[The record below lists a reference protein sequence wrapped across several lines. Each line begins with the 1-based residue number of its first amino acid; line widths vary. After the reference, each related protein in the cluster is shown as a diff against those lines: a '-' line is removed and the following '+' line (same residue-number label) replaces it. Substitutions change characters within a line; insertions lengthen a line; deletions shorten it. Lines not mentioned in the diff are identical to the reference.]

1 MRPLFLPLLVLTLPL
16 AHAFSAP
23 AGGKPQPKAATKS
36 VEAIAREVKTSVVKV
51 LQDGREG
58 LDGLGTGFI
67 VSADGLIATNLHV
80 IGEARRLE
88 VETSDGTKHEVV
100 EVTATDTH
108 WDLALLRVKAGGL
121 KPLPLADSDAI
132 QQGQP
137 VVAMGN
143 PEGLAFSI
151 VDGVVSAYPDM
162 VNEIPMI
169 RLAMPIE
176 RGNSGG
182 PLMDRQGRVLGLLT
196 MKSAV
201 TANLGFAMPV
211 NELKRLMASP
221 NPVPM
226 ERWLTIGVLNPRQW
240 QPALGARWSQRSGII
255 KSETLG
261 TGFGGRTLCFS
272 EIKPPSPDEA
282 YEIEV
287 QVKLEEESGAA
298 GLLFGGR
305 DEDHHYGFYPSNGK
319 MRLTRF
325 EGADVYSWTV
335 LAELSTDA
343 YRPETWNHLR
353 VRLEPSLITAWV
365 NGKKVLSHEDNALR
379 GGKVGLCRFR
389 SPSAEFR
396 GFRLG
401 KDLQAPAIPAPI
413 ANHIQQAIHR
423 FIEENQDP
431 PQTLNQLLSQ
441 PEAARRLLSQRREQ
455 LEKQTLALKKLERDL
470 HRSSVTQDLTTEL
483 SKPEKDIDLMRAS
496 LLLARHDNPEID
508 VASYL
513 QEFERMVNDLRHDPA
528 LRKGTDQAVSRLN
541 RYLFEESGFHGSRH
555 DYANKSNS
563 YMSAVL
569 DDREGLPITLS
580 VLYIELARRLG
591 IKQVDGIPLPG
602 RFMVGWKD
610 GPESELQ
617 LIDVFNRGKAL
628 TLTEA
633 ALEVSEAGHIPEEA
647 LQPAK
652 KRDIILRML
661 RNLMGAAMDEN
672 EFSGSSL
679 PYLDLT
685 VAVNPEAHVERLT
698 RAQVR
703 QRIGD
708 KAAAREDVQW
718 LLEHFPE
725 SGPEEFRTRLDEWLQ
740 SLRD

>member
-1 MRPLFLPLLVLTLPL
+1 MRTPCFVLLALGLHL
-16 AHAFSAP
+16 SFAEAENKSA
-23 AGGKPQPKAATKS
+23 QKS
-36 VEAIAREVKTSVVKV
+36 VETLAREIKTSVVKV

-58 LDGLGTGFI
+58 LDGLGTGFV
-67 VSADGLIATNLHV
+67 VSQDGLIATNLHV

-88 VETSDGTKHEVV
+88 VEMHDGEKHEVI
-100 EVTATDTH
+100 EVTATDSH
-108 WDLALLRVKAGGL
+108 WDLALLRIRAQNL
-121 KPLPLADSDAI
+121 KPLPLADSETI
-132 QQGQP
+132 KQGQS

-151 VDGVVSAYPDM
+151 VDGVVSAYPDI

-169 RLAMPIE
+169 RLALPIE

-182 PLMDRQGRVLGLLT
+182 PLLDRQGRVLGLLT

-201 TANLGFAMPV
+201 TDNLGFAMPV
-211 NELKRLMASP
+211 NELKRLISSP
-221 NPVPM
+221 NPIPM
-226 ERWLTIGVLNPRQW
+226 ERWLTVGVLNPKQW
-240 QPALGARWSQRSGII
+240 LTALGARWTQRSGVIR
-255 KSETLG
+255 SESSG
-261 TGFGGRTLCFS
+261 SGFGGRTLCLSKNKEPTPS
-272 EIKPPSPDEA
+272 ET
-282 YEIEV
+282 YEVEV
-287 QVKLEEESGAA
+287 HVKLEDESGAA
-298 GLLFGGR
+298 GLLFCAE

-335 LAELSTDA
+335 LAEFNTEA
-343 YRPETWNHLR
+343 YRPNSWNHLR
-353 VRLEPSLITAWV
+353 VRVEPMTIIAWV
-365 NGKKVLSHEDNALR
+365 NGKKVLSHQDDALR
-379 GGKVGLCRFR
+379 GGQIGLCRFR

-396 GFRLG
+396 GFRIG
-401 KDLQAPAIPAPI
+401 KDLQDPPIPELI
-413 ANHIQQAIHR
+413 ATEFNQAIHR
-423 FIEENQDP
+423 LVDGSHTSM
-431 PQTLNQLLSQ
+431 QTLNQLLTK
-441 PEAARRLLSQRREQ
+441 PAIARRLLTERREE
-455 LEKQTLALKKLERDL
+455 LERQSSAIKKLERDL
-470 HRSSVTQDLTTEL
+470 HRISITQELTTEL

-496 LLLARHDNPEID
+496 LLLARHDNSEID
-508 VASYL
+508 VSHYL
-513 QEFERMVNDLRHDPA
+513 QEFEHMVNELRNDSS

-580 VLYIELARRLG
+580 VLYIELSRRL
-591 IKQVDGIPLPG
+591 KIPHVYGVSLPG
-602 RFMVGWKD
+602 RFMVGWKN
-610 GPESELQ
+610 GPEGELQ

-633 ALEVSEAGHIPEEA
+633 AMEVSEAGHISEEA

-685 VAVNPEAHVERLT
+685 VALNPEAHVERLT
-698 RAQVR
+698 RAQLR

-708 KAAAREDVQW
+708 KVAAREDIQW

-725 SGPEEFRTRLDEWLQ
+725 SGPEEFRIRLDEWLQ